1 MFETRAGSWAGG
13 LPGPQNVVSIVNWKP
28 KSCISAW
35 SLLAYLQVYVI
46 FCRIWHMNGIKTSIG
61 EGGRVVLPS
70 AYRKALGVGVGDAVV
85 VTLEDDGLRIMTLA
99 AAVGRSQALVKRYVS
114 GRRSLS
120 RELRRERRREA
131 AGD

>member
-1 MFETRAGSWAGG
+1 
-13 LPGPQNVVSIVNWKP
+13 
-28 KSCISAW
+28 
-35 SLLAYLQVYVI
+35 
-46 FCRIWHMNGIKTSIG
+46 
-61 EGGRVVLPS
+61 VVLPS
-70 AYRKALGVGVGDAVV
+70 AYRKALGVGVGDEVV

-99 AAVGRSQALVKRYVS
+99 AAVARSQALVSHYVS

>member
-1 MFETRAGSWAGG
+1 
-13 LPGPQNVVSIVNWKP
+13 
-28 KSCISAW
+28 
-35 SLLAYLQVYVI
+35 
-46 FCRIWHMNGIKTSIG
+46 MNGIKTSIG